1 VTAPQ
6 SGAEFGLCWSGFL
19 MVKLEMVKEGSETS
33 PKENGKRFEK
43 YVFPVLLM
51 LIAGLLGVLLDRFF
65 LSVSPELSYS
75 INESSPINVDSK
87 QYFPTSFNIVNSGNT
102 PLENVVMSASFGGKI
117 VSIRSEPRFSKAGEL
132 LPVCDPQ
139 TLSNTFDLTF
149 DLAEGESH
157 AVMIVAEG
165 AFLKDR
171 FFLKSNQVMGKL
183 AEIGRKPEEM
193 RYLIGFIIALLFAIS
208 IFVQSVIII
217 RKISKSRES
226 EIERLA
232 KERNRLQDII
242 TRLIRR
248 KEMEK

>member
-1 VTAPQ
+1 MANQ
-6 SGAEFGLCWSGFL
+6 I
-19 MVKLEMVKEGSETS
+19 SETS
-33 PKENGKRFEK
+33 PKANGKRFEK
-43 YVFPVLLM
+43 YIFPVLLVLM
-51 LIAGLLGVLLDRFF
+51 AGLLGVLLDRFF
-65 LSVSPELSYS
+65 LSESHELSYS

-87 QYFPTSFNIVNSGNT
+87 QYFPTAFNIVNSGNT
-102 PLENVVMSASFGGKI
+102 PLENVIMSTSFGGKI

-165 AFLKDR
+165 PFLKDR
-171 FFLKSNQVMGKL
+171 FLLKSKQVMGKL
-183 AEIGRKPEEM
+183 AEIGRKPEKVWS
-193 RYLIGFIIALLFAIS
+193 LISIIIALLVAGS
-208 IFVQSVIII
+208 TVAYWVIGE
-217 RKISKSRES
+217 ISKSKES

-242 TRLIRR
+242 IRR
-248 KEMEK
+248 KEIE